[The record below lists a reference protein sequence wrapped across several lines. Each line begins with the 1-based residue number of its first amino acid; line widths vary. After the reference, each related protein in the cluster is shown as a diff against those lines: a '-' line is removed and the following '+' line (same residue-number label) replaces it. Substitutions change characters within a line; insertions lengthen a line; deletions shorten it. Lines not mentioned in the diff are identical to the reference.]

1 MERGIK
7 GERNVLRLLRA
18 RDEPAGPIALVSTA
32 NGRKIAARSWGRDM
46 NALTRHAPGE
56 GWVHVALA
64 WGPVDGGQEAVLYL
78 DGEAKIRSRDLMP
91 APLSWGDVNA
101 DSGLEI
107 GGPGVAVD
115 DVAVWKQ
122 ALTPAQVVALHA
134 LGSDYGYDASEV
146 DELFNAPRDHAV
158 RVGGRRW
165 ERIAAPADGTGLR
178 VEATPDGVVE
188 IHFGD
193 GIAVRSTTPAAG
205 VE

>member
-1 MERGIK
+1 M
-7 GERNVLRLLRA
+7 
-18 RDEPAGPIALVSTA
+18 
-32 NGRKIAARSWGRDM
+32 
-46 NALTRHAPGE
+46 
-56 GWVHVALA
+56 
-64 WGPVDGGQEAVLYL
+64 
-78 DGEAKIRSRDLMP
+78 
-91 APLSWGDVNA
+91 NA

-107 GGPGVAVD
+107 GGAGVAVD
-115 DVAVWKQ
+115 DVAVWRQ
-122 ALTPAQVVALHA
+122 ALTPAQGVALHA
-134 LGSDYGYDASEV
+134 LGSDYGYNASEV
-146 DELFNAPRDHAV
+146 DSLFNAPRDHAV